1 MQWTFACM
9 WQIQLLDFGTFWS
22 FLVFLNIFSLR
33 LVELVEA
40 GPADRAD
47 CIHTFS
53 LHSFPDPIINVSK
66 NDLFVLLLL
75 YICIVFNCTVCIYI
89 HAYHMF

>member
-1 MQWTFACM
+1 MDICLYVANSTFGF
-9 WQIQLLDFGTFWS
+9 WNFLEFFG
-22 FLVFLNIFSLR
+22 FLNIFSLR

-75 YICIVFNCTVCIYI
+75 YICIVFYCTVCIYI